1 MNEADAVNDLDPAQ
15 FFASLPGRADP
26 ASLAGVE
33 HSYLFDIT
41 DKGRWLVDVRDGTVT
56 VTENPE
62 GPADVE
68 FKMSAETFERI
79 QARKLNPM
87 TAYLMRKIK
96 VTGDISAAMA
106 LQSIL

>member
-1 MNEADAVNDLDPAQ
+1 MNDLDPAQ
-15 FFASLPGRADP
+15 FFASLPDRVDAERIAD
-26 ASLAGVE
+26 VD
-33 HSYLFDIT
+33 HSYLFDIA
-41 DKGRWLVDVRDGTVT
+41 DKGRWLVDVHDGTVT
-56 VTENPE
+56 VTEDPE
-62 GPADVE
+62 GTADVE

-87 TAYLMRKIK
+87 TAYITRKIK

>member
-1 MNEADAVNDLDPAQ
+1 MNDLDPTE

-26 ASLAGVE
+26 EQITGVE
-33 HSYLFDIT
+33 HTYLFDIA
-41 DKGRWLVDVRDGTVT
+41 DRGRWLVDVHDGTVT
-56 VTENPE
+56 VTKDFE
-62 GPADVE
+62 GKADVE
-68 FKMSAETFERI
+68 FRMSAETFERI

-87 TAYLMRKIK
+87 TAYITRKIK

>member
-1 MNEADAVNDLDPAQ
+1 MTEDPQ
-15 FFASLPGRADP
+15 
-26 ASLAGVE
+26 
-33 HSYLFDIT
+33 
-41 DKGRWLVDVRDGTVT
+41 GT
-56 VTENPE
+56 
-62 GPADVE
+62 ADVE

-87 TAYLMRKIK
+87 TAYITRKIK

>member
-1 MNEADAVNDLDPAQ
+1 MSDLNPAE
-15 FFASLPGRADP
+15 FFASLPNRADP
-26 ASLAGVE
+26 GRLAGVD

-41 DKGRWLVDVRDGTVT
+41 DKGRWLVEVHDGTVT
-56 VTENPE
+56 VTEDPQ
-62 GPADVE
+62 GTADVE

-87 TAYLMRKIK
+87 TAYITRKIK